1 MCFSSLTSMVDSMVG
16 NRGSVDKRGGVVDR
30 VVGGV
35 VDISVVGGVPDNWG
49 GVDKWG

>member
-1 MCFSSLTSMVDSMVG
+1 MVDSMVG

-30 VVGGV
+30 VVGGM